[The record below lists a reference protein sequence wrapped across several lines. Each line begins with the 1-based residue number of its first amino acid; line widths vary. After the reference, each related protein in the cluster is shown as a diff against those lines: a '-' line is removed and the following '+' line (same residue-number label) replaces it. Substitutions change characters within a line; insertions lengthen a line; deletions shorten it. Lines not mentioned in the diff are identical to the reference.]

1 MLEIE
6 DQKLHEE
13 CGVMGV
19 ISTQDATRSVYYGL
33 YALQHRG
40 QENAGIAVNND
51 GNIECVKG
59 QGLVADVFTEE
70 NITKLKAKIAIG
82 HVRYA
87 SEGQDQAYNAQ
98 PLIAKFKHGHMALA
112 HNGSLVNSES
122 IKEMLEDSGVIFQTT
137 LDTEAILNL
146 LARNYQRGL
155 ETSIKNTMS
164 LLKGAY
170 ALVFTTDDKLIG
182 IRDPHGLRPLCL
194 GKTSDGYALASE
206 SCALDTIGAEFVRD
220 IEPGEIVIID
230 QKGVESIVSSNW
242 CPKSLCIFELVYFAR
257 PDTKLDGVGVYS
269 FRKEAGKALA
279 KAGNFKAGDADVVIP
294 VPDSGI
300 PSAVGFSEE
309 SKIPYAEGLI
319 KNRYIGRTFIQPTQD
334 MRESAVRIK
343 LNVLRENIEGKR
355 VVIVDDSIVRGTTMT
370 HIVDLIRKVGGTE
383 VHVCIAS
390 PPVAHSCY
398 FGIDTPYRED
408 LIGGNLTNEE
418 ICKLIGADSLTY
430 LPVDSMAKATG
441 QAQGFCKACFDGQ
454 YPMEVPLGTEP
465 RCGC

>member
-1 MLEIE
+1 MLHIE
-6 DQKLHEE
+6 DEKLHEE

-19 ISTQDATRSVYYGL
+19 ISTKDATRSVYYGL

-40 QENAGIAVNND
+40 QENAGIAVNVD
-51 GNIECVKG
+51 GRIECVKG
-59 QGLVADVFTEE
+59 TGLVADVFTEKHI
-70 NITKLKAKIAIG
+70 NKLSAKIAIG

-87 SEGQDQAYNAQ
+87 SEGENQDYNAQ
-98 PLIAKFKHGHMALA
+98 PLVAKFKHGTMAIA
-112 HNGSLVNSES
+112 HNGSLVNSVS
-122 IKEMLEDSGVIFQTT
+122 LKEMLEDSGVIFQTT

-155 ETSIKNTMS
+155 ETAIKNTMS

-170 ALVFTTDDKLIG
+170 ALVLTTEDKLIG

-206 SCALDTIGAEFVRD
+206 SCALDTIGAEFIRD

-230 QKGVESIVSSNW
+230 QNGIQSIASSNW

-257 PDTKLDGVGVYS
+257 PDSKLDGVGVYK

-279 KAGNFKAGDADVVIP
+279 RVGKIEADVVIP

-300 PSAVGFSEE
+300 PSAVGFAEE

-398 FGIDTPYRED
+398 FGIDTPYSD
-408 LIGGNLTNEE
+408 QLIGGNLSNEE

-430 LPVDSMAKATG
+430 LPIESMAKATG
-441 QAQGFCKACFDGQ
+441 QVSGFCQACFDGQ
-454 YPMEVPLGTEP
+454 YPMEVPLGTKP
-465 RCGC
+465 HCGC